1 MREILRQFYSSAN
14 RTLLLIALLIP
25 GISLLAQKTTIA
37 VLDFEGR
44 GISQTE
50 VAALS
55 DRLRNELF
63 RLDVFQVVER
73 GMMETILTEQ
83 DFQLTGCTSDE
94 CLVEIGQL
102 LGAEMMVGGS
112 ISKIGDMYTASA
124 RIVNVETSQVIMVA
138 DYDLEG
144 KINDMLTIGMKELAI
159 RLAGDEKA
167 PPPAVEERVPTPAPA
182 PTLAPGLYARGK
194 GGLGPCLA
202 SACIGPRVGLEM
214 NEGKPITFSEW
225 LTPCGTGF
233 NLGVIGILLSQNID
247 PTGLGI
253 LLGTQAYM
261 AYDIG
266 GRANGMSGFFAS
278 CCLGPRIGAE
288 LGERRIREKEL
299 QLLVPC
305 VNISPCISISMEA
318 FQGKT
323 MTEIEVA
330 EGLRK

>member
-1 MREILRQFYSSAN
+1 MREPQRQLYSSAN
-14 RTLLLIALLIP
+14 RALLLIALLTP

-63 RLDVFQVVER
+63 RLEVFQVVER

-83 DFQLTGCTSDE
+83 DFQMTGCISNE
-94 CLVEIGQL
+94 CLVEVGQL
-102 LGAEMMVGGS
+102 LGAQMMVGGS
-112 ISKIGDMYTASA
+112 ISKVGDMYTASA
-124 RIVNVETSQVIMVA
+124 RIVNVETSQVVMVA

-144 KINDMLTIGMKELAI
+144 KINDMLTIGMQALAA
-159 RLAGDEKA
+159 RLASDEKV
-167 PPPAVEERVPTPAPA
+167 PPPTVEQRVPTPTPDAMPTPGAP
-182 PTLAPGLYARGK
+182 LAPGVYARGK
-194 GGLGPCLA
+194 GGAGPCLA

-214 NEGKPITFSEW
+214 NEGKGIALSEW
-225 LTPCGTGF
+225 
-233 NLGVIGILLSQNID
+233 I
-247 PTGLGI
+247 GLGGKLI
-253 LLGTQAYM
+253 FVASSFTIQNVPALTQSYM
-261 AYDIG
+261 AYDTG
-266 GRANGMSGFFAS
+266 GKANGFNGFLAS

-288 LGERRIREKEL
+288 LGERRIRDKES
-299 QLLVPC
+299 QLLIPC
-305 VNISPCISISMEA
+305 VNISPCLSISMEA
-318 FQGKT
+318 FQGRT

>member
-1 MREILRQFYSSAN
+1 MREQQRQFFSKVN
-14 RTLLLIALLIP
+14 RVLLLIALLIP
-25 GISLLAQKTTIA
+25 GTTLLAQKATIA
-37 VLDFEGR
+37 VLDFQGR

-83 DFQLTGCTSDE
+83 DFQLAGCTSDE

-124 RIVNVETSQVIMVA
+124 RIVNVETSRVIMVA

-144 KINDMLTIGMKELAI
+144 KINDMLTIGMRQLAA
-159 RLAGDEKA
+159 RLASDEKA
-167 PPPAVEERVPTPAPA
+167 PPPAVEQPRPTSAPA
-182 PTLAPGLYARGK
+182 PGVSQVPGVYARGK
-194 GGLGPCLA
+194 GGFGPCLA

-214 NEGKPITFSEW
+214 NEGKGIALSEW
-225 LTPCGTGF
+225 IA
-233 NLGVIGILLSQNID
+233 LGGKLMSLAAIEGVGSVTAI
-247 PTGLGI
+247 
-253 LLGTQAYM
+253 GTQAYM
-261 AYDIG
+261 AYATG
-266 GRANGMSGFFAS
+266 GKANGMSGFLAS

-288 LGERRIREKEL
+288 LGERRIRDKEW
-299 QLLVPC
+299 QLLIPC
-305 VNISPCISISMEA
+305 LNISPCLSISMEA

>member
-1 MREILRQFYSSAN
+1 MPKLQRQFCTTAH
-14 RTLLLIALLIP
+14 RALLLIALLTS
-25 GISLLAQKTTIA
+25 GTSLLAQKTTIA
-37 VLDFEGR
+37 VLDFQGR

-50 VAALS
+50 VAALT

-63 RLDVFQVVER
+63 RLEVFQVVER

-94 CLVEIGQL
+94 CLVEVGQL
-102 LGAEMMVGGS
+102 LGAQMMVGGS
-112 ISKIGDMYTASA
+112 ISKVGDMYTASA

-144 KINDMLTIGMKELAI
+144 KINDMLTIGMRALAT
-159 RLAGDEKA
+159 RLSGEEKP

-214 NEGKPITFSEW
+214 NEGKQIAFNEW
-225 LTPCGTGF
+225 LGIPGAALAIYTVGNPISVIIMVLRSYMALGTGGKT
-233 NLGVIGILLSQNID
+233 NGV
-247 PTGLGI
+247 P
-253 LLGTQAYM
+253 
-261 AYDIG
+261 
-266 GRANGMSGFFAS
+266 GFFAS
-278 CCLGPRIGAE
+278 CLGPRIGTE
-288 LGERRIREKEL
+288 LGERRIRDKEW
-299 QLLVPC
+299 QLLIPC
-305 VNISPCISISMEA
+305 VNISPFISISMEA